1 MAGAVGVTRATV
13 VVVTGAVVDVDVVD
27 VDEVDVLAVVTAV
40 VRLRVGVPPEVEL
53 TSGAMMP
60 TGTVVVAVVAVVA
73 GATTNPSAVDV
84 DVAVPAAFEAVTTM
98 RT

>member
-13 VVVTGAVVDVDVVD
+13 VVVTGAVVDVDEVD
-27 VDEVDVLAVVTAV
+27 VDEVDVLAVITAV
-40 VRLRVGVPPEVEL
+40 VRLRVGIPPEVEL

-60 TGTVVVAVVAVVA
+60 TGTVVVAVVA
-73 GATTNPSAVDV
+73 GATTYPSAVDV